1 MSVQKALSV
10 ELNRHSFTVAEYER
24 MGRAGIFSPEA
35 RVELVYGEIVE
46 MSPIGERHAA
56 SVNVL
61 DETVR
66 ERLGRKVNVSVQNP
80 VLLDD
85 LSAPQPDL
93 LILKRRDDFY
103 RHAHPRPE
111 DVLVVIEVSDST
123 LEFDRTVKMPL
134 YAGAGIP
141 EAWLVNLPAERIEVY
156 SDPVGG
162 EYQTVRSYAR
172 GERLQSPTLASL
184 RLSVSKVFG

>member
-1 MSVQKALSV
+1 MSVQKARSV
-10 ELNRHSFTVAEYER
+10 EINRHSFNVAEYER

-35 RVELVYGEIVE
+35 RVELVYGEIIE

-56 SVNVL
+56 CVNVL
-61 DETVR
+61 DEIVR
-66 ERLGRKVNVSVQNP
+66 GRLGRSVTVSVQNP

-85 LSAPQPDL
+85 FSAPQPDL
-93 LILKRRDDFY
+93 LILKRRADFY

-111 DVLVVIEVSDST
+111 DVLVVVEVSDST
-123 LEFDRTVKMPL
+123 LELDRTVKMPL

-141 EAWLVNLPAERIEVY
+141 EAWLVNIPDERIEVY

-162 EYQTVRSYAR
+162 EYQTARSYAR
-172 GERLQSPTLASL
+172 GRRLQSHTLASL
-184 RLSVSKVFG
+184 RLSVSKVLG